1 MESGT
6 RPSRRRPPWWPENEP
21 WPPADDRGPWGRGP
35 WRGGP
40 WGGGVGG
47 RGPWRRGRAG
57 RGYFVGR
64 FGCLLAGLTL
74 LGSVGVLLLWLVVSA
89 IGLVAP
95 GFAAGPLGQL
105 AGIAGLIVLVV
116 GVIVL
121 LTIGRWLRWTGGIL
135 DELVDATGRV
145 ESGNYAVRVAD
156 RARGP
161 RPLRALV
168 RGFNTMVERLDADER
183 QRRTL
188 LADVSHELRT
198 PIAVI
203 QGNLEA
209 IADGVHEADP
219 EHLAA
224 LLEETRVLGRLVDDL
239 RTVTLSEAGTLPL
252 HREPTD
258 PDVLASDVIASFGAA
273 ADEAGVDLALDA
285 AADVPLLDVDPVRI
299 REVLANLVANAL
311 RHTPPGGRVHLRM
324 TVDDAAGRVL
334 VEVADSGTG
343 IDPDVL
349 PHVFER
355 FVKAPGSRGSGLGLA
370 IARNLV
376 VAHGGEIEADSRR
389 GGGTTIRFWLPLPA
403 E

>member
-1 MESGT
+1 MERDDRT
-6 RPSRRRPPWWPENEP
+6 SRRRPPWWPENEP
-21 WPPADDRGPWGRGP
+21 WPPADYRGPWGGGP

-40 WGGGVGG
+40 WG

-74 LGSVGVLLLWLVVSA
+74 IGSVGVLLLWLVVSA
-89 IGLVAP
+89 VGLVAP
-95 GFAAGPLGQL
+95 GFAGGPLGQL
-105 AGIAGLIVLVV
+105 APIAGIVVLVV
-116 GVIVL
+116 GAIALATV
-121 LTIGRWLRWTGGIL
+121 GRWLRWTGGIL

-145 ESGNYAVRVAD
+145 ESGNYAVRVPD
-156 RARGP
+156 RGRGP

-198 PIAVI
+198 PIAII

-224 LLEETRVLGRLVDDL
+224 LLEETRVMARLVDDL
-239 RTVTLSEAGTLPL
+239 RTVALSEAGTLPL

-258 PDVLASDVIASFGAA
+258 PDVLASEVIASFRAA
-273 ADEAGVDLALDA
+273 ADEAGVDVALEAPD
-285 AADVPLLDVDPVRI
+285 DVPLLDVDPVRI

-311 RHTPPGGRVHLRM
+311 RYTPPGGQVRVRM
-324 TVDDAAGRVL
+324 TPDGDARRV
-334 VEVADSGTG
+334 VIEVTDTGTG

-376 VAHGGEIEADSRR
+376 VAHGGGIEADSRPD
-389 GGGTTIRFWLPLPA
+389 GGTTIRFWLPLPA